1 MLKIKDD
8 VDLKELERFGFRY
21 ITCHDGEELLFKSKY
36 KEKDVIEV
44 KVNIK
49 TRIIELAPL
58 HDLFNTQEDTL
69 YDLISTGLAEKVK
82 ESQN

>member
-8 VDLKELERFGFRY
+8 LDLKELERFGFRY
-21 ITCHDGEELLFKSKY
+21 IICYNGEELLFKSKY

-44 KVNIK
+44 KVDIK
-49 TRIIELAPL
+49 TRIIELAPF

-69 YDLISTGLAEKVK
+69 YDLISAGLVEKV
-82 ESQN
+82 SD

>member
-1 MLKIKDD
+1 MLKIKED
-8 VDLKELERFGFRY
+8 VELEKLKDFGFRDV
-21 ITCHDGEELLFKSKY
+21 ICSDGEELLFKSKY

-44 KVNIK
+44 NVNIK

-69 YDLISTGLAEKVK
+69 YDLIQAGLVEKL
-82 ESQN
+82 